1 MSHPHDRAP
10 WEFLDDRGQLAS
22 AAQRPRRVVAYV
34 QAGAALWDHGI
45 RPTAVFGS
53 PHDDAT
59 TADPAKTGSLPMD
72 DVRYLGAGAGL
83 DVAAVRAARPD
94 LLVAVTYGGSAV
106 YGIAPE
112 TAKHLE
118 EHVPVVAL
126 SVAADRGLAG
136 VRERFAELARALGAP
151 ERPSAAQE
159 LDDAERLFRTAA
171 ASAGQIRL
179 TAVSSAGPDQ
189 VYVARPHTWSDLTA
203 LHTFGATLPEP
214 PDGPGINW
222 HTTTWGELI
231 SWEPDIVLTDT
242 RAHAGPTDP
251 ALARTTRLLPWN
263 PELPP
268 SPDAHAR
275 FLTGVAEALRDTG
288 QTRR

>member
-1 MSHPHDRAP
+1 MSHPHDRTP
-10 WEFLDDRGQLAS
+10 WEFLDDRTQS
-22 AAQRPRRVVAYV
+22 ATAPERPTRIVAYL

-45 RPTAVFGS
+45 RPAGVFGS
-53 PHDDAT
+53 PHDADTA
-59 TADPAKTGSLPMD
+59 ADPAKTGSLPT
-72 DVRYLGAGAGL
+72 DVPYLGAGSGL
-83 DVAAVRAARPD
+83 DVGAVLAAEPD
-94 LLVAVTYGGSAV
+94 LLVAVTYGGGVA

-136 VRERFAELARALGAP
+136 IRDRFTDLARALGAAARP
-151 ERPSAAQE
+151 EATHE
-159 LDDAERLFRTAA
+159 LDDAEHVFRTAA
-171 ASAGQIRL
+171 ASAEHIRI

-189 VYVARPHTWSDLTA
+189 VYVARPHSWADLAA
-203 LHTFGATLPEP
+203 LHALGAALPEP
-214 PDGPGINW
+214 PNGPGINW
-222 HTTTWGELI
+222 HTTTWDEVA
-231 SWEPDIVLTDT
+231 SWGPDIVLTDA

-251 ALARTTRLLPWN
+251 ALAHTTRTIPWN

-275 FLTGVAEALRDTG
+275 FLTELANALRDAA
-288 QTRR
+288 QPRA